1 VEINRDDLM
10 ELEKFPKLLK
20 ILTSCGVIRSFE
32 EMNEILETMAGN
44 ECVFKKTDLKYG
56 ECPINSPG

>member
-1 VEINRDDLM
+1 
-10 ELEKFPKLLK
+10 
-20 ILTSCGVIRSFE
+20 
-32 EMNEILETMAGN
+32 MNEILETMAGN